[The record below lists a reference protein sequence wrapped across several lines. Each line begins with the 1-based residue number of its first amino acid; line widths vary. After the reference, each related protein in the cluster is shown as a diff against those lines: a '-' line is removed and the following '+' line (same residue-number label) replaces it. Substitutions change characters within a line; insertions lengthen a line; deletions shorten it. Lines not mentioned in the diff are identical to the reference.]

1 MSSSTDSAEELTSK
15 KRSKLRAFSSTE
27 KSVIYIIYKS
37 TTESRPEA
45 LISEIVKQT
54 ASTSGVGEASVY
66 RIIRE
71 QKSTGGFSSP
81 KKNKPRKTI
90 LHKIDD
96 FDKTAIRRI
105 VHQFFFRNEIPTID
119 KVLAAVND
127 DESLPNFKRNETWVN
142 AGHTNS
148 HVWVNETVKSS
159 RQAFLSGLSA
169 GLKNPSGK
177 GKRLTLTHIG
187 SETGFVEGGLWT
199 FESKKSGDYHEEMN
213 SDGFEK
219 WFANILPLLEDNCVI
234 VLDNAPYHSRK
245 SEKVPTTAWIKQKIK
260 DWLRSKTIDFDEDM
274 LKVELLQLVAPRK
287 AEYNKYV
294 IDDLAKAQNKTVLRL
309 PPYHCE
315 LNPIE
320 LIWADA
326 KNFVAVNNK
335 TFKFANVKILL
346 NDALNNITQEK
357 WKNCVKHVQN
367 TVEKK
372 FWELDHIIEVMVEPL
387 ITEIGSNGDSDSSSF
402 S

>member
-1 MSSSTDSAEELTSK
+1 MSSSTDSAEELTPK

-27 KSVIYIIYKS
+27 KSVIYNIYKS

-71 QKSTGGFSSP
+71 QK
-81 KKNKPRKTI
+81 N
-90 LHKIDD
+90 
-96 FDKTAIRRI
+96 
-105 VHQFFFRNEIPTID
+105 
-119 KVLAAVND
+119 KVLAAVN
-127 DESLPNFKRNETWVN
+127 DESLPNFKRSTFHKFLKSLDFKYVRRGRNSALLEREEIILWRRNFLKSIKKFREENRKIYYLDETWVN
-142 AGHTNS
+142 AGHTKS
-148 HVWVNETVKSS
+148 HVWVDETVKSS

-169 GLKNPSGK
+169 SLKNPSGK
-177 GKRLTLTHIG
+177 GKRVILTHIG

-260 DWLRSKTIDFDEDM
+260 DWLRSKNIDFDEDM

-287 AEYNKYV
+287 AEYNKYI
-294 IDDLAKAQNKTVLRL
+294 IDELAKAQNKTVLRL

-320 LIWADA
+320 LIWSDA
-326 KNFVAVNNK
+326 KNFVAANNK
-335 TFKFANVKILL
+335 TFKFADVKILL
-346 NDALNNITQEK
+346 NDALNNIT
-357 WKNCVKHVQN
+357 
-367 TVEKK
+367 
-372 FWELDHIIEVMVEPL
+372 L
-387 ITEIGSNGDSDSSSF
+387 
-402 S
+402 